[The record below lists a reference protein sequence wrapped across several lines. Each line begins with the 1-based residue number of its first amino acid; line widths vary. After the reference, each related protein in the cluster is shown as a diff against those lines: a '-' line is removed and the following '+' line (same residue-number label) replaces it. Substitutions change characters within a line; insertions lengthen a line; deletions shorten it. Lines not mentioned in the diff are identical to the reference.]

1 MNGWML
7 MSDWVETAKALSMRL
22 TERFQLLLRGVCL
35 AGLIGLG
42 FATSNAQA
50 ERGSHMTLDEPL
62 PQPVW
67 ELPLIA
73 NGEGTVTD
81 STYLGRVTY
90 VDFWASWCGPCR
102 LSLPALNRLSKEFNA
117 ADFGVVAISVDYV
130 DEDALDFLKRYPV
143 DYPVAIDKT
152 GNSGR
157 DFSVAG
163 MPSGYLIGR
172 DGLIREIHVG
182 FRKGDEGILRKQI
195 QSLIADS

>member
-1 MNGWML
+1 
-7 MSDWVETAKALSMRL
+7 MSDWVATAEALSMRL
-22 TERFQLLLRGVCL
+22 TERFFLLLRGVCL
-35 AGLIGLG
+35 AGLLCYG
-42 FATSNAQA
+42 FITSNAQA
-50 ERGSHMTLDEPL
+50 ERGLHITLDEPL
-62 PQPVW
+62 SQPAW

-102 LSLPALNRLSKEFNA
+102 LSLPALNRLSKEFDTE
-117 ADFGVVAISVDYV
+117 DFGVVAISVDYV

-157 DFSVAG
+157 DFAVAG

-172 DGLIREIHVG
+172 DGLIREVHVG
-182 FRKGDEGILRKQI
+182 FRKGDEALLREKI
-195 QSLIADS
+195 QALIADS

>member
-1 MNGWML
+1 MR
-7 MSDWVETAKALSMRL
+7 MSDWVATAEAMPVRL
-22 TERFQLLLRGVCL
+22 TSLFQFLPRGIGL
-35 AGLIGLG
+35 AGLAGCVLLAPIAL
-42 FATSNAQA
+42 A
-50 ERGSHMTLDEPL
+50 ERGSHITLDEPL
-62 PQPVW
+62 PQPAW

-102 LSLPALNRLSKEFNA
+102 LSLPALNRLSKEFDT

-157 DFSVAG
+157 DFAVAG

-172 DGLIREIHVG
+172 DGLIREVHVG
-182 FRKGDEGILRKQI
+182 FRKGDEALLRDKI
-195 QSLIADS
+195 QELIADS

>member
-1 MNGWML
+1 
-7 MSDWVETAKALSMRL
+7 MSDWVATAEAMPVRL
-22 TERFQLLLRGVCL
+22 TRLFQFLSPGLGL
-35 AGLIGLG
+35 AGLLG
-42 FATSNAQA
+42 CVLLVPIALA
-50 ERGSHMTLDEPL
+50 ERGSHITLDEPL
-62 PQPVW
+62 PQPAW

-102 LSLPALNRLSKEFNA
+102 LSLPALNRLSKEFDT

-157 DFSVAG
+157 DFAVAG

-172 DGLIREIHVG
+172 DGLIREVHVG
-182 FRKGDEGILRKQI
+182 FRKGDEAVLRGQI
-195 QSLIADS
+195 QALIADS